1 MVIAVGRPDP
11 GRVDHGVIVG
21 HAAQSGDNL
30 LINEGRSS
38 MRYAVV
44 LGEALID
51 LLDGEYDGEPV
62 FRPMVGG
69 APLNVAVGV
78 ARLGGA
84 VEFVGSLGDDALAGR
99 IRDLLATAGVGLRG
113 TVTAAVPTALAVA
126 TFVGAEPDFRFYG
139 DPPSYALL
147 GSEALDPALVESAAV
162 LYCGSIALL
171 HPRPL
176 AAARRAW
183 SQTGGLR
190 VFDPN
195 VRPRLL
201 AGPEAV
207 ADLRAVVAEFAAKAD
222 VVKLSAAD
230 AEVLYPGSSP
240 AQTAEHLVGLGA
252 RTVVVTCGAAGALV
266 ATGAGSAGTATGTA
280 AGTAAAGSV
289 GAVVVES
296 AMVAAPRVRAVDAT
310 GAGDS
315 VMAALI
321 ADLLA
326 AGAPGDLAG
335 WTARVDYAVRVAGL
349 VCESPG
355 GAVAMPTRAQV
366 AARFA
371 VPSGSSEDSSEDD
384 TR

>member
-1 MVIAVGRPDP
+1 MG
-11 GRVDHGVIVG
+11 
-21 HAAQSGDNL
+21 
-30 LINEGRSS
+30 
-38 MRYAVV
+38 YAVV

-51 LLDGEYDGEPV
+51 LLDGRCAGEPV
-62 FRPMVGG
+62 FRPVVGG

-84 VEFVGSLGDDALAGR
+84 VEFVGSLGDDGLAGR
-99 IRDLLATAGVGLRG
+99 IRDLLAAAGVGMRG
-113 TVTAAVPTALAVA
+113 TITTAAPSALAVA

-147 GSEALDPALVESAAV
+147 GPEALDPKLVAEAAV

-171 HPRPL
+171 HPGPL
-176 AAARRAW
+176 AAAREAW
-183 SQTGGLR
+183 RQAGGLR

-201 AGPEAV
+201 TGPDAV
-207 ADLRAVVAEFAAKAD
+207 AGLRSLVAEFAADAD

-230 AEVLYPGSSP
+230 AEVLYPEASVPKTG
-240 AQTAEHLVGLGA
+240 EHLLGLGA

-266 ATGAGSAGTATGTA
+266 ATGEAST
-280 AGTAAAGSV
+280 
-289 GAVVVES
+289 
-296 AMVAAPRVRAVDAT
+296 MVAAPRVRAVDAT

-326 AGAPGDLAG
+326 EGAPEDLAG
-335 WTARVDYAVRVAGL
+335 WTERVGYALRVAGL

-355 GAVAMPTRAQV
+355 GAVAMPTREQV

-371 VPSGSSEDSSEDD
+371 APLPSGSTGEE